1 MKPIHKLR
9 YTLIASLTLLLVG
22 CGGSSNTLSEAEQA
36 KMQRAETQT
45 AALKT
50 AYDAAVAALETL
62 EDDTSDATRAE
73 VDDAQAKL
81 DALKAAITAAMD
93 VSDEVKAR
101 YPADALETRLTT
113 ARGSAAPALA
123 DEQARMERTETQTAA
138 LKTAHDAAV
147 AALET
152 LEDDTSDATRAEVD
166 DAQAKLAA
174 LKAAITAA
182 MDVSDEV
189 KAMYPAQALE
199 TRLTAARGSAAPALA
214 DEQAKMARAET
225 QTTALKAAYD
235 AARAALDKLK
245 DNTDDAT
252 QQEVDDAQEKLAELK
267 AAITAAVDVADEV
280 KEMYP
285 AEAIETE
292 LTETEKLAGFG
303 LALERL
309 RMAASK
315 AIEDAGKA
323 IEEAGEAIEG
333 AETAIEDLAGI
344 IPFQTGAGN
353 HRVEQDVE
361 KARMDYE
368 QAKRDYEAA
377 KKKNEMERDDAD
389 TIAKMNAL
397 SVAAEQAKKDAEAAK
412 TAAETARMKAG
423 TDAET
428 LNRTALRY
436 TDGTYSVGAMS
447 INPTAIDKAKTTS
460 GEKVTGYIEAITVR
474 SRRIASGTVLDT
486 SDPSNIATAA
496 NNPPVEAN
504 AVEVMLGGKYDS
516 SDDKARLRLI
526 THYSS
531 KTKKIG
537 LHGADLNEAR
547 NGAAASDSDTVELES
562 TPGAPYGMYDHDNS
576 DSTPKLEVFKAS
588 NIDFHVLHSTTNNA
602 PVTTVNF
609 GSNNLISYYIEDSAP
624 DPEGAPTNRVPKPTK
639 AGNVFYYGTTVRD
652 GVREALRLTG
662 IRTDDDGTVTYIY
675 RRIRAY
681 EGPAAPLL
689 EEAKAYEHINYGIWS
704 TLSPSGN
711 QSADLGI
718 GFVQKRP
725 EGARTGSDMPSGS
738 ATWKGHYVA
747 NIHRATAISEHLGT
761 STVTADFSDNTV
773 TVVLGVEDE
782 DNYSSGEGEG
792 LLKDDTRLA
801 TLEGAISGDRF
812 SGTRV
817 TNIMALGGLTA
828 SADNG
833 GDTPIYTGE
842 FSGAF
847 FGAKAVETGGI
858 FHFAHK
864 DNDGAFNGAFGGV
877 KQAPAADD

>member
-1 MKPIHKLR
+1 MKPIHKLI

-73 VDDAQAKL
+73 VDDAQARL
-81 DALKAAITAAMD
+81 DALKAAITAAVD
-93 VSDEVKAR
+93 VADEVKAM
-101 YPADALETRLTT
+101 YPADALETRLTA

-123 DEQARMERTETQTAA
+123 DEQARMERTETQTTA
-138 LKTAHDAAV
+138 LKTAYDAAV
-147 AALET
+147 AALAT
-152 LEDDTSDATRAEVD
+152 LEDDTSNATQAEVD
-166 DAQAKLAA
+166 DAQAKLDA
-174 LKAAITAA
+174 LKAAITVA

-189 KAMYPAQALE
+189 KAMYPADALE

-252 QQEVDDAQEKLAELK
+252 QQEVNDAKAKLAELK

-303 LALERL
+303 LTMERL

-436 TDGTYSVGAMS
+436 ADGTYSVSAMS
-447 INPTAIDKAKTTS
+447 INPTAIDNKKITDTEGGKTR
-460 GEKVTGYIEAITVR
+460 ETGLVETITFR
-474 SRRIASGTVLDT
+474 SDRIRSGTRVDT
-486 SDPSNIATAA
+486 SLNPVPPVTAA
-496 NNPPVEAN
+496 NGPSAEPG
-504 AVEVMLGGKYDS
+504 AVEVMIGSKYDS
-516 SDDKARLRLI
+516 PDDKARLRLI

-537 LHGADLNEAR
+537 LHGADLNAAR
-547 NGAAASDSDTVELES
+547 DAAGSETVELES
-562 TPGAPYGMYDHDNS
+562 TDEAPYGMYDHDN
-576 DSTPKLEVFKAS
+576 DANTPALEVFQAS
-588 NIDFHVLHSTTNNA
+588 NIDFYVLHTTGKVPQATFSSHNA
-602 PVTTVNF
+602 IT
-609 GSNNLISYYIEDSAP
+609 YWIEDLAP
-624 DPEGAPTNRVPKPTK
+624 EDDAPNKAKPTK
-639 AGNVFYYGTTVRD
+639 AGNVFYYDSTVNDGARD
-652 GVREALRLTG
+652 ALRLVAIKTG
-662 IRTDDDGTVTYIY
+662 TDGTVKYVY
-675 RRIRAY
+675 RLIRAY
-681 EGPAAPLL
+681 EGPAAPVL

-704 TLSPSGN
+704 TLDPSGT

-725 EGARTGSDMPSGS
+725 EGIRTGSDMPSGS
-738 ATWKGHYVA
+738 ATWIGHYVA
-747 NIHRATAISEHLGT
+747 NVRSARSADIGISEHAGT
-761 STVTADFSDNTV
+761 STVTAKFDDNTV
-773 TVVLGVEDE
+773 TVVLGLEDE
-782 DNYSSGEGEG
+782 DDYPLNS
-792 LLKDDTRLA
+792 DDTRLA

-812 SGTRV
+812 SGTKV
-817 TNIMALGGLTA
+817 TNITALGGLTA

-847 FGAKAVETGGI
+847 FGAKAAEAGGI
-858 FHFAHK
+858 FHFVHK
-864 DNDGAFNGAFGGV
+864 DNDGTFNGAFGGV

>member
-1 MKPIHKLR
+1 MKPIHKLI

-22 CGGSSNTLSEAEQA
+22 CGGSSNTVSEAEQA

-81 DALKAAITAAMD
+81 DALKAAITAAAD
-93 VSDEVKAR
+93 VSEEVKAR

-123 DEQARMERTETQTAA
+123 DEQARIARAETQTTV
-138 LKTAHDAAV
+138 LKTAYDAAV
-147 AALET
+147 AALAM
-152 LEDDTSDATRAEVD
+152 LEDDTSDATQAEVD
-166 DAQAKLAA
+166 DAQMKLDA

-182 MDVSDEV
+182 MDVSEEV
-189 KAMYPAQALE
+189 KAMYPADALE

-214 DEQAKMARAET
+214 DEQARMARAET
-225 QTTALKAAYD
+225 QTTALKMAYD
-235 AARAALDKLK
+235 EAMAALAKLK

-252 QQEVDDAQEKLAELK
+252 REEVDDAQAKLDALK
-267 AAITAAVDVADEV
+267 AAIAAAVDVSDEV

-285 AEAIETE
+285 ADTIETE
-292 LTETEKLAGFG
+292 LTKTEQLASFG

-323 IEEAGEAIEG
+323 IREAGEAIEG

-344 IPFQTGAGN
+344 IPFQTGTGN

-389 TIAKMNAL
+389 TIAGMNAL

-436 TDGTYSVGAMS
+436 ADGTYSVSATS
-447 INPTAIDKAKTTS
+447 INPTAIGKKKTTD
-460 GEKVTGYIEAITVR
+460 GEKVTGLAETITFR
-474 SRRIASGTVLDT
+474 TDRIRSGTAIDT
-486 SDPSNIATAA
+486 SDSENIALATAA
-496 NNPPVEAN
+496 NGPSVEPG
-504 AVEVMLGGKYDS
+504 AVEVMIVSKYDS
-516 SDDKARLRLI
+516 PDDKTRLQLI

-537 LHGADLNEAR
+537 LHGGDLNAAR
-547 NGAAASDSDTVELES
+547 DAAGSETVELES
-562 TPGAPYGMYDHDNS
+562 TPDAPYGMYDHDN
-576 DSTPKLEVFKAS
+576 DANTPTLEVFKAS
-588 NIDFHVLHSTTNNA
+588 NIDFHVLHSTGPA
-602 PVTTVNF
+602 PVTLGDF
-609 GSNNLISYYIEDSAP
+609 QSYNLNAYWIEDSAP
-624 DPEGAPTNRVPKPTK
+624 DPEGTSTNRVPKPTK
-639 AGNVFYYGTTVRD
+639 AGNVFYYGVKTDGSERD
-652 GVREALRLTG
+652 GARDALRLVEIKTG
-662 IRTDDDGTVTYIY
+662 TDGTVKYVY
-675 RRIRAY
+675 RLIRAY

-725 EGARTGSDMPSGS
+725 EGIRTGSDMPSGS
-738 ATWKGHYVA
+738 ATWIGHYVA
-747 NIHRATAISEHLGT
+747 NVRGPRSADIGISEHAGT
-761 STVTADFSDNTV
+761 STVTAKFDDNTV
-773 TVVLGVEDE
+773 TVVLGLEDE
-782 DNYSSGEGEG
+782 DNYPRNS
-792 LLKDDTRLA
+792 DDTRLA

-812 SGTRV
+812 SGTKV

-833 GDTPIYTGE
+833 GDTPIYTGD

-847 FGAKAVETGGI
+847 FGAKAAEVGGI

-864 DNDGAFNGAFGGV
+864 DDNGAFNGAFGGV
-877 KQAPAADD
+877 KQPAAE